1 MYLWPAYI
9 RLWNG
14 MNSRIRFW
22 QNWEFFSSVS
32 WQTFELI
39 KTRSCGVQTPTYP
52 TDFHHRWWRL
62 RHTKVRASTKAA
74 GWGFHSEVRVLCE
87 VLGCGFLHLRN
98 LHEELILGSNIV
110 VGSRCSC
117 VAGGVRIILVSEQGF
132 VQVLLIFIFRHYCY
146 FGNQYYPRSSFW
158 FFEVS
163 FIGLR
168 VVLNFCFWFEFVG
181 VLLESILVFQFWIV
195 VRLFIW
201 L

>member
-1 MYLWPAYI
+1 MEWT
-9 RLWNG
+9 
-14 MNSRIRFW
+14 SRIRFW

-117 VAGGVRIILVSEQGF
+117 VAGGVRIIMWAGHMAQFLQSWNNSKMHRFPNKTAPFSQNKIARFFQHPVISKITY
-132 VQVLLIFIFRHYCY
+132 LI
-146 FGNQYYPRSSFW
+146 N
-158 FFEVS
+158 
-163 FIGLR
+163 
-168 VVLNFCFWFEFVG
+168 
-181 VLLESILVFQFWIV
+181 
-195 VRLFIW
+195 
-201 L
+201 

>member
-117 VAGGVRIILVSEQGF
+117 VAGGVRITTGLNRKQARKCHTDFNSVDWCFLASLESYNGTIILQIG
-132 VQVLLIFIFRHYCY
+132 QKTK
-146 FGNQYYPRSSFW
+146 
-158 FFEVS
+158 FFEFS
-163 FIGLR
+163 KSE
-168 VVLNFCFWFEFVG
+168 N
-181 VLLESILVFQFWIV
+181 
-195 VRLFIW
+195 
-201 L
+201 

>member
-1 MYLWPAYI
+1 MEWT
-9 RLWNG
+9 
-14 MNSRIRFW
+14 SRWRFW

-117 VAGGVRIILVSEQGF
+117 VAGGVRITLVSER
-132 VQVLLIFIFRHYCY
+132 QVLCRFCL
-146 FGNQYYPRSSFW
+146 SL
-158 FFEVS
+158 FFVIIVISEINIILGLVS
-163 FIGLR
+163 DFSK
-168 VVLNFCFWFEFVG
+168 CH
-181 VLLESILVFQFWIV
+181 S
-195 VRLFIW
+195 
-201 L
+201 

>member
-9 RLWNG
+9 RRWNG
-14 MNSRIRFW
+14 MNKAEYVFW

-98 LHEELILGSNIV
+98 LHEELILGSTIV

-117 VAGGVRIILVSEQGF
+117 VAGGVRINFRACFLFRPVVS
-132 VQVLLIFIFRHYCY
+132 
-146 FGNQYYPRSSFW
+146 SSFQIAPILLLLQW
-158 FFEVS
+158 IRMS
-163 FIGLR
+163 FIIIS
-168 VVLNFCFWFEFVG
+168 FYFVA
-181 VLLESILVFQFWIV
+181 LLKLQDNDGFSYES
-195 VRLFIW
+195 LFPKPAAIPLPLSGW
-201 L
+201 QLHM

>member
-1 MYLWPAYI
+1 MKWT
-9 RLWNG
+9 
-14 MNSRIRFW
+14 SRIRFW

-117 VAGGVRIILVSEQGF
+117 VAGGVRINRPLGSRTTESYTTRSVTLRPINGGEGKRWGGTGCVCYNVRPCWERPKRSKTSENMINLVKKIRPYMCRCQPLKGYEL
-132 VQVLLIFIFRHYCY
+132 LLIFETKTR
-146 FGNQYYPRSSFW
+146 RT
-158 FFEVS
+158 
-163 FIGLR
+163 
-168 VVLNFCFWFEFVG
+168 
-181 VLLESILVFQFWIV
+181 
-195 VRLFIW
+195 
-201 L
+201 

>member
-117 VAGGVRIILVSEQGF
+117 VAGGVRIILVSELSRFCAGF
-132 VQVLLIFIFRHYCY
+132 AYLY
-146 FGNQYYPRSSFW
+146 FFVIIVISEINIILGL
-158 FFEVS
+158 VS
-163 FIGLR
+163 DFSK
-168 VVLNFCFWFEFVG
+168 CH
-181 VLLESILVFQFWIV
+181 S
-195 VRLFIW
+195 
-201 L
+201 

>member
-117 VAGGVRIILVSEQGF
+117 VAGGVRITFCAQSKKRKWWSR
-132 VQVLLIFIFRHYCY
+132 VQ
-146 FGNQYYPRSSFW
+146 
-158 FFEVS
+158 FFTAEKTCLWAS
-163 FIGLR
+163 MGL
-168 VVLNFCFWFEFVG
+168 N
-181 VLLESILVFQFWIV
+181 
-195 VRLFIW
+195 
-201 L
+201 

>member
-1 MYLWPAYI
+1 MNVDGSLNLDKIWNKSTFDESGLKGLVSLFIYFPF
-9 RLWNG
+9 RLKTSLFGIVKGSLFKRFSRWKN
-14 MNSRIRFW
+14 RIRFW

-117 VAGGVRIILVSEQGF
+117 VAGGVRII
-132 VQVLLIFIFRHYCY
+132 
-146 FGNQYYPRSSFW
+146 
-158 FFEVS
+158 
-163 FIGLR
+163 
-168 VVLNFCFWFEFVG
+168 
-181 VLLESILVFQFWIV
+181 
-195 VRLFIW
+195 
-201 L
+201 